1 MDPADYFLLGFGALR
16 GHRLRSF
23 LSMLGIAIGITAVI
37 LLTSIGEGTRRYL
50 IAEFTQFG
58 TNVLAINPGK
68 TETGGLPGVLGGT
81 THKLTLDDAD
91 GIERLSGV
99 EKVVPLV
106 MGQARV
112 EGDGR
117 GRSVFIYGATSDVPA
132 VWKFEVGQGSFLP
145 PGDPRRGSMVA
156 VLGPKLKREL
166 FRDENALGRFV
177 RVASF
182 RLRVIGVMAPKGRIL
197 GIDIDDSVYVPV
209 ATAMQMFNL
218 DELLEIDVL
227 FSHEGLVAGVVERV
241 RKLLTERHAGK
252 EDFTITTQTAMLDVF
267 DKVMKVI
274 TASVGAIA
282 GISLLVGAIG
292 ILTMM
297 WIAVN
302 ERVHEIGL
310 MRALGA
316 TDAQVQRLFLLEA
329 VILTVAGGTVGIL
342 AGIVI
347 ARVLKFVVP
356 GMPVYTPFYYIVAA
370 LLVSVIT
377 GLLSGVVPARRAA
390 LLNPVDA
397 LRDVG

>member
-1 MDPADYFLLGFGALR
+1 MDPADYFRIGLGALS

-23 LSMLGIAIGITAVI
+23 LSMLGIAIGIAAVI

-50 IAEFTQFG
+50 ITEFTQFG

-68 TETGGLPGVLGGT
+68 TETSGLPGVFGGT
-81 THKLTLDDAD
+81 THKLTLDDSEAL
-91 GIERLSGV
+91 ERLSGV
-99 EKVVPLV
+99 EKVVPLA

-112 EGDGR
+112 EGTGR
-117 GRSVFIYGATSDVPA
+117 GRSVFVYGVTSDVPE

-145 PGDPRRGSMVA
+145 PGDPRRGSMMA
-156 VLGPKLKREL
+156 VLGPTLKREL
-166 FRDENALGRFV
+166 FGDENALGEFV
-177 RVASF
+177 RVAGF

-209 ATAMQMFNL
+209 ATVMQMFNL
-218 DELLEIDVL
+218 DELMEIDLL
-227 FSHEGLVAGVVERV
+227 FSHEGLMDGVVQQVTRV
-241 RKLLTERHAGK
+241 LTDRHAGR

-267 DKVMKVI
+267 ENVMNVI

-297 WIAVN
+297 WITVN

-316 TDAQVQRLFLLEA
+316 TADQVERLFLLEA
-329 VILTVAGGTVGIL
+329 VILHLVGGALGIAAGLGI
-342 AGIVI
+342 AQ
-347 ARVLKFVVP
+347 VLSFAVP
-356 GMPVYTPFYYIVAA
+356 GMPVYTPLRYMLAA
-370 LLVSVIT
+370 LVVSALT
-377 GLLSGVVPARRAA
+377 GLLSGVAPARRAA
-390 LLNPVDA
+390 SLHPVEA
-397 LRDVG
+397 LRVE